1 MATRAPRS
9 TSRPQGGA
17 SGRARAG
24 GTGKRPQ
31 GNGNRPK
38 GSTTRNNR
46 RPAAQRGR
54 ARPAGRKGRRPTPPS
69 NPIVIL
75 IGWTGKVVAGAWMA
89 IAHSAGYA
97 ARALGRNARDLDPSH
112 RRDGLGL
119 AVLGAAIISA
129 AAAWWS
135 LGTPVGR
142 VLADVVKGAFGVGAA
157 AVPILLGLLAWRL
170 LRHPD
175 RNAETAR
182 VVIGWAA
189 LIVGALGLVH
199 IANGVP
205 RPADGA
211 AAMRAAGGLIGYV
224 AAAPLVAAVSPWVA
238 APLLAIL
245 TGFGLLVISGTPLHR
260 VPARL
265 GEIFGIVRHGGR
277 PDGDAVTGDAA
288 GLPSRPL
295 TRGARRRNE
304 AIEAGEHERPYDT
317 PLLGGTLARG
327 AVPPRAGGTPAP
339 PVVTVHSVGD
349 DEALP
354 DALLFGPP
362 ASPPVAAQP
371 GHGAGP
377 AGTADGSWHDPWTA
391 AGNDAGTGAGQSGP
405 AGLRA
410 GPGGK

>member
-1 MATRAPRS
+1 M
-9 TSRPQGGA
+9 
-17 SGRARAG
+17 
-24 GTGKRPQ
+24 
-31 GNGNRPK
+31 
-38 GSTTRNNR
+38 
-46 RPAAQRGR
+46 
-54 ARPAGRKGRRPTPPS
+54 
-69 NPIVIL
+69 IL

-135 LGTPVGR
+135 LGTPVGH
-142 VLADVVKGAFGVGAA
+142 VLADVVRGAFGVGAA

-199 IANGVP
+199 IANGTP

-265 GEIFGIVRHGGR
+265 GEIFGFVRHGGR
-277 PDGDAVTGDAA
+277 PDGDEVGGDAA
-288 GLPSRPL
+288 GVAPRSL
-295 TRGARRRNE
+295 TRGGRRRNE

-327 AVPPRAGGTPAP
+327 AVPPRAGGSP
-339 PVVTVHSVGD
+339 
-349 DEALP
+349 ALP
-354 DALLFGPP
+354 RGDRAL
-362 ASPPVAAQP
+362 
-371 GHGAGP
+371 
-377 AGTADGSWHDPWTA
+377 
-391 AGNDAGTGAGQSGP
+391 
-405 AGLRA
+405 RRR
-410 GPGGK
+410 